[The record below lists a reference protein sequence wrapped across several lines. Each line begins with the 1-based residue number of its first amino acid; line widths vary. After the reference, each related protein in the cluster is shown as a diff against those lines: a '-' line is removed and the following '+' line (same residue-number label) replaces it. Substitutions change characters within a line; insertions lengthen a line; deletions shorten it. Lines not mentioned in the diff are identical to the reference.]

1 MSLRLLGS
9 LQASMVWRALAA
21 LVFLSTSDGMAI
33 AKGGPGRT
41 VVPFVTGSA
50 LINAAPAP
58 VLPPP
63 DFTTDIGNIHGF
75 DVVGF
80 IQDVTVSGAR
90 CPAITDRSQWGGT
103 LTVNGLTITVPC
115 NMTLQFPAATFT
127 WADMLD
133 PAKFKTSGNTGSLK
147 LHSSGSGPGTNGTP
161 FPSIEITVT
170 GNIVAGEYIAGLI
183 LISQQS
189 LNSSVGYITDIDY
202 ANGAMYIASS
212 PKGGSTAYI
221 QINDPTARFSIGKSP
236 DSRFGVDDAN
246 PTIHA
251 STGYP
256 MCIPRVAPPGDD
268 PKCPQRN
275 RPLASHCRNFREAGY
290 VLPTGRELAAPVAG
304 QIYCSSFVMP
314 QANSAADPAT
324 GPNPYFQAPFETGDF
339 ITFSGTL
346 MRSQG
351 PQGTDLVSVH
361 TIEANVGIFTQP
373 GTMPSYISIGEL
385 LIGADAPLTF
395 NGVPQEPADRLVAEA
410 STTDIISIVDFYLM
424 DLDPKTGALS
434 NRWITPVNM
443 TGGVGAVGS
452 TGSIISGGITTQF
465 VGPQPGRVRVRANK
479 ATPGI
484 LLSPTRY
491 VRAVLRSLCD
501 PANINGT
508 ALALGAAPNSTPLDC
523 LKRAKVANEIYSGQY
538 FAPVFDFIFPE
549 NVVAGDP
556 TVAYNFW
563 ALNFLVSGE
572 GPGTGP
578 LTPKPW

>member
-1 MSLRLLGS
+1 MNLLSAHFAKPVCWTFAVIAG
-9 LQASMVWRALAA
+9 WAA
-21 LVFLSTSDGMAI
+21 FAAAGL

-41 VVPFVTGSA
+41 TVPVVTPQA
-50 LINAAPAP
+50 LVSPIAAP
-58 VLPPP
+58 VLPPVN
-63 DFTTDIGNIHGF
+63 FTTDIGDIHGF
-75 DVVGF
+75 NTIGF
-80 IQDVTVSGAR
+80 IQEASVSGSR

-103 LTVNGLTITVPC
+103 LMVNGLSIVVPC

-133 PAKFKTSGNTGSLK
+133 PTKFKTSGHPGSLK
-147 LHSSGSGPGTNGTP
+147 LHSNGSGPGTNGTP
-161 FPSIEITVT
+161 FPAIEISVT
-170 GNIVAGEYIAGLI
+170 GNIVGGEYIAGLV

-189 LNSSVGYITDIDY
+189 VNTSSGYITAIDHE
-202 ANGAMYIASS
+202 NGAMSISSS
-212 PKGGSTAYI
+212 PGGAATAYI

-236 DSRFGVDDAN
+236 DSRFSVDDGN

-256 MCIPRVAPPGDD
+256 MCIPRVAAPGDD

-290 VLPTGRELAAPVAG
+290 VLPTGRELAAPAAG
-304 QIYCSSFVMP
+304 QTYCSSFVMP
-314 QANSAADPAT
+314 PANSASDPAT
-324 GPNPYFQAPFETGDF
+324 GPNAYFQAPFEVGDF
-339 ITFSGTL
+339 ITYSGTL
-346 MRSQG
+346 MRGQG
-351 PQGTDLVSVH
+351 PRGDDLISVH

-373 GTMPSYISIGEL
+373 GTMPSYISIGDL
-385 LIGADAPLTF
+385 LVGADAPATF
-395 NGVPQEPADRLVAEA
+395 NGVPQEAADRLVAEA

-424 DLDPKTGALS
+424 DADPVTGALS

-443 TGGVGAVGS
+443 TGGVGA
-452 TGSIISGGITTQF
+452 TGSNGTFISGGITTQF
-465 VGPQPGRVRVRANK
+465 VGPQPGRVRIRANK

-508 ALALGAAPNSTPLDC
+508 ALPLGALPGAPPVDC
-523 LKRAKVANEIYSGQY
+523 LKRAKAANELYSGQY
-538 FAPVFDFIFPE
+538 FAPVFEFIFPE

-556 TVAYNFW
+556 IVANNFW